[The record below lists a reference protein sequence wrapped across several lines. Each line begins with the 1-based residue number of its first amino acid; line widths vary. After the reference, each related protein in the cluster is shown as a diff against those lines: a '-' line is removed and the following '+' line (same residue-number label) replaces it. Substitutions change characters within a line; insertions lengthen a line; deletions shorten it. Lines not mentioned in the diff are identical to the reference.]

1 VARSVAFFTSST
13 APEHSDH
20 DAIPETDTLVQYMGG
35 REAIA
40 TAERL
45 LAHGHAPD
53 TPVVVIENVSRADQ
67 HIQRMT
73 IAS

>member
-1 VARSVAFFTSST
+1 
-13 APEHSDH
+13 
-20 DAIPETDTLVQYMGG
+20 MGG

-53 TPVVVIENVSRADQ
+53 KPVVVIENVSRPDQ
-67 HIQRMT
+67 QIQRMT
-73 IAS
+73 VAELTQGLGTPNGPVLVMIGEAMRARAQQKP